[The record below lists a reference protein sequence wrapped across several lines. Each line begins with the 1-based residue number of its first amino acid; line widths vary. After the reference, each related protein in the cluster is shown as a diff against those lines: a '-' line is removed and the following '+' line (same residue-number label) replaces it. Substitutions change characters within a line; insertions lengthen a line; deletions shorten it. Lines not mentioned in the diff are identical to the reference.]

1 MESLDVSH
9 REIYD
14 RLIAVEAKVDQIE
27 KNTKEVVDAFDAA
40 KGAFMVLEMLGKLA
54 KPLLWIG
61 GGITFIGIVWQNL
74 KVK

>member
-14 RLIAVEAKVDQIE
+14 RLLAVEAKVDQVE
-27 KNTKEVVDAFDAA
+27 KNTKEVVEAFDAA
-40 KGAFMVLEMLGKLA
+40 KGAFLVLEMLGKIA
-54 KPLLWIG
+54 KPLMWIG
-61 GGITFIGIVWQNL
+61 AGMTFIGIVWQNL